1 MRQWLT
7 DNIDKLNFQIDQ
19 FEAEVESVHA
29 SSRKRK
35 LDRDVSP
42 CSRNEERE
50 RQTDRQSRRGR
61 EKERGKKCV
70 CVCGGGVQWLGMVGC
85 IHVLWVM
92 VAVHTHVCSWREC
105 KECGRVREK

>member
-50 RQTDRQSRRGR
+50 GERERKRER
-61 EKERGKKCV
+61 EKERER
-70 CVCGGGVQWLGMVGC
+70 Q
-85 IHVLWVM
+85 
-92 VAVHTHVCSWREC
+92 RE
-105 KECGRVREK
+105 